1 MIPLHDNIPARRFPV
16 VNYALIGVTS
26 VVFFLQLTQDPS
38 SPSLVEQFGMIPA
51 RVSNPGQ
58 EILIPEEGE
67 VTPQGDVKITKER
80 PAAPSPVPAWLTMLT
95 CVFLHGGWMH
105 FLGNMWFL
113 HIFGDNVE
121 DCFGHVQYL
130 LFYLGCGV
138 AASALHY
145 VSGPNSPV
153 PTIGASGAIA
163 GVMGGYFLLYPKAM
177 VLTLVPLFVILYTV
191 VLPAYVFLG
200 VWFVIQLLQ
209 GTLSISDTLA
219 TGVAWWAH
227 VGGFVAGMAAVWIL
241 NKSHHMS
248 EPVKARTPNT
258 DHTTYYRVRRGPG
271 DF

>member
-1 MIPLHDNIPARRFPV
+1 MIPIHDNIPSRRTPV

-26 VVFFLQLTQDPS
+26 VVFFLQLTQDPDA
-38 SPSLVEQFGMIPA
+38 PNYVEQYGMIPA
-51 RVSNPGQ
+51 RVTNPGQ
-58 EILIPEEGE
+58 QVEIP
-67 VTPQGDVKITKER
+67 DVKISKEGEPELIER
-80 PAAPSPVPAWLTMLT
+80 PAAPSAVPPWLTLLT

-113 HIFGDNVE
+113 YIFGDNVE

-138 AASALHY
+138 AASGMHLMT
-145 VSGPNSPV
+145 GPDSTV

-163 GVMGGYFLLYPKAM
+163 GVMGGYFLLYPGAM
-177 VLTLVPLFVILYTV
+177 VLTLVPLFVIFFTM

-200 VWFVIQLLQ
+200 LWFLLQLLQ
-209 GTLSISDTLA
+209 GTLSISGTLA
-219 TGVAWWAH
+219 EGVAWWAH
-227 VGGFVAGMAAVWIL
+227 IGGFVAGMAAVWIL

-248 EPVKARTPNT
+248 EPVKARDPGTE
-258 DHTTYYRVRRGPG
+258 HATYHRIRRGPG